1 MALTRRFLKE
11 LGIEAEAVDKILEE
25 HGKTFDGMITKS
37 QAEDDQKK
45 AIEDAKKVWDAEP
58 KKINVKETE
67 EYKELD
73 KKYSDL
79 LIDTKLTQNKVRDKY
94 RAFVREKL
102 PTDKPFEEGIKA
114 VQGEFPEFFEEEEKK
129 DEDEGKKDKP
139 KPKLGGGASDPKK
152 DNPSDTEEESVKKA
166 FLSAFKR

>member
-45 AIEDAKKVWDAEP
+45 AIEDARKVWDAEP

-94 RAFVREKL
+94 RDFVRGKL
-102 PTDKPFEEGIKA
+102 PADKTFEEGIKDI
-114 VQGEFPEFFEEEEKK
+114 QGEYPEFFEDDKK
-129 DEDEGKKDKP
+129 DDKKGDDKP
-139 KPKLGGGASDPKK
+139 KPKLGGGDDPKK
-152 DNPSDTEEESVKKA
+152 DDSPNTEEESVKKA